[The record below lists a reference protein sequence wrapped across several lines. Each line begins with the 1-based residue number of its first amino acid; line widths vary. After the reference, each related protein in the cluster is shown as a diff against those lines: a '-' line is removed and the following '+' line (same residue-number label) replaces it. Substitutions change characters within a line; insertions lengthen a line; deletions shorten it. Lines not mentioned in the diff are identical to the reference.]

1 MLSAAAATVALT
13 TAAHVTISPRP
24 ETDAERDNCI
34 NDIIRS
40 VASSDDRTVLVDLA
54 RWVCPDGPGC
64 RHEIDGVELRPDGT
78 HYRDASA
85 ILVADWVMGQIND
98 SVQP

>member
-1 MLSAAAATVALT
+1 VLSAAAATVALT

-34 NDIIRS
+34 NEIIRS
-40 VASSDDRTVLVDLA
+40 VAFADDRTVLVDLA
-54 RWVCPDGPGC
+54 RWVCPVGPDC
-64 RHEIDGVELRPDGT
+64 RDEIDGVELRPDGA

-85 ILVADWVMGQIND
+85 VLVADWVMGQINN
-98 SVQP
+98 SIQP